1 MKDLELSKLFK
12 HLRLQRA
19 NCKLCTQISYVN
31 AIYPQIC
38 NKKCQVNNKTTCYSF
53 SGLWKTFFR
62 AKITRHP
69 KTIVLKHLETAGSKI
84 LKDLKIS

>member
-1 MKDLELSKLFK
+1 MLFFD
-12 HLRLQRA
+12 
-19 NCKLCTQISYVN
+19 N
-31 AIYPQIC
+31 
-38 NKKCQVNNKTTCYSF
+38 SF